1 VPEAGVSAS
10 EVGKE
15 IAEHKERADHAA
27 HGADSGT
34 ASEEHHARAELISIV
49 EAVILSIVA
58 LLAAWSGYSA
68 AKWGTHSSL
77 ALAKASTTRGKANL
91 ADLEA
96 NQIRTLDS
104 VSFNAVEGAYVSGNA
119 KLYRVAV
126 RRLRPGY
133 RPAFDAWV
141 ATHPLTNPKA
151 PPGPAY
157 MPQYRVPQEAQART
171 LNARADTL
179 FAEGE
184 SAAGTEDKYVRLT
197 VLLAAV
203 LFLVGIGSRFPV
215 RVARHGLIGVAGVL
229 LVVSVVQLL
238 GLPGPPS

>member
-1 VPEAGVSAS
+1 MPEGVSAA

-15 IAEHKERADHAA
+15 IAEHHERAGHAEHA
-27 HGADSGT
+27 EPT
-34 ASEEHHARAELISIV
+34 HHARTELISIV
-49 EAVILSIVA
+49 EAVILSVVA

-91 ADLEA
+91 ADVEA

-104 VSFNAVEGAYVSGNA
+104 VSFNAVETAYASGDT
-119 KLYRVAV
+119 KVYRIAV

-133 RPAFDAWV
+133 RPAFRAWV
-141 ATHPLTNPKA
+141 ATPPLTNPKA

-157 MPQYRVPQEAQART
+157 MPQYRVPEAAQAT
-171 LNARADTL
+171 ALNAQADAL
-179 FAEGE
+179 FSQGE

-215 RVARHGLIGVAGVL
+215 RAARHGLIGVAGVL
-229 LVVSVVQLL
+229 VIISVVQLL
-238 GLPGPPS
+238 GLPGPPA